1 MARGDYFSGYKEEY
15 IYDGLFNL
23 DKGIKDEIS
32 KYCYLVGMLDDADI
46 MARFFDYYYDLYFA
60 TGDHSS
66 LKLHT
71 GGPNHVEITLFDK
84 TFTSK
89 EFDRLKDIDIVNLRD
104 VIMVFD
110 YCGTELDRISKE
122 QGLDYAKKSELGKL
136 MTKLRGYI
144 DSTLDG
150 KIPERLDVDFREV
163 IGEETYKYLQ
173 DQCRYK
179 GLKAKLIAEGKIPKE
194 SYIIKYPERYSEF
207 EAMLPEILEAYA
219 SVYQEEK
226 KLKDSALTTEL
237 TEQKLTRH
245 LYEAKKELDGLK
257 VRAKDR
263 KALRGKTKQ
272 EKDAIKHE
280 IEFATLKG
288 EAKLANA
295 RYELAKMEED
305 SKETTKR
312 IETLKAEAIRK
323 IAKITTKKAYWSDYQ
338 Q

>member
-1 MARGDYFSGYKEEY
+1 
-15 IYDGLFNL
+15 
-23 DKGIKDEIS
+23 
-32 KYCYLVGMLDDADI
+32 
-46 MARFFDYYYDLYFA
+46 
-60 TGDHSS
+60 
-66 LKLHT
+66 
-71 GGPNHVEITLFDK
+71 
-84 TFTSK
+84 
-89 EFDRLKDIDIVNLRD
+89 
-104 VIMVFD
+104 MVFD

-136 MTKLRGYI
+136 MTKLKGYI

-272 EKDAIKHE
+272 EKVAIKHE